1 MEKPVPRPPTPTI
14 DAPTEGEEDEELSI
28 VLLQQLLRGRAVQLK
43 MREGKRRRRELIR
56 ELRGSHAL
64 QEAEQKLKAEEK
76 KQVRVLYNKYS
87 LFSVHLIKPT
97 WNVIGRHSYY
107 NQQIKQYF
115 ANFLNK
121 EK

>member
-1 MEKPVPRPPTPTI
+1 M
-14 DAPTEGEEDEELSI
+14 DAPAEGEEDEELSI

-87 LFSVHLIKPT
+87 LFSVYLIEPT
-97 WNVIGRHSYY
+97 WNVLRRHSYY
-107 NQQIKQYF
+107 NQQT
-115 ANFLNK
+115 
-121 EK
+121 